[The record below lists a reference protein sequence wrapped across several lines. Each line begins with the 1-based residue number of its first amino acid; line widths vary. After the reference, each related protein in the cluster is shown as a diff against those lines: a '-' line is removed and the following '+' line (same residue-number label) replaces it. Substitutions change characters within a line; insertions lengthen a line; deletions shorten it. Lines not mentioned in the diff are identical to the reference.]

1 MSNTA
6 TNVSAGKPKIGGAI
20 FRAPVGTAL
29 PTNASATLDVAFVGL
44 GFVSDAGLT
53 NGSGITTNSVR
64 SWGGEIVLTTQES
77 RADTFMMQLIESLNE
92 NVLKV
97 FHGDSNVTGSL
108 ATGITVTANSKD
120 LGTYSY
126 IIDMIMR
133 DNAVKRIVIPIAQ
146 ISETGDVVYSD
157 NDVVAYPITLSAQ
170 PDSSGNNHYEY
181 IQRAATTSG
190 TGGVT

>member
-29 PTNASATLDVAFVGL
+29 PTNASATLDVACVGL

-64 SWGGEIVLTTQES
+64 SWGGETVLTTQEN
-77 RADTFMMQLIESLNE
+77 RDDTFMMQLIESLNE

-133 DNAVKRIVIPIAQ
+133 DNAVKRIVIPSAQ

-170 PDSSGNNHYEY
+170 PDSSGNTHYEY
-181 IQRAATTSG
+181 IQRATTTSG

>member
-20 FRAPVGTAL
+20 FRAPVGTTL
-29 PTNASATLDVAFVGL
+29 PTNASGTLDTAFGGL

-64 SWGGEIVLTTQES
+64 SWGGETVLTTQEN
-77 RADTFMMQLIESLNE
+77 RDDTFVMQLIESLNE

-97 FHGDSNVTGSL
+97 FHGDSNVTGTL

-126 IIDMIMR
+126 VIDMIMR
-133 DNAVKRIVIPIAQ
+133 DNAVKRIVIPSAQ

-157 NDVVAYPITLSAQ
+157 NDVVAYPITLLAQ
-170 PDSSGNNHYEY
+170 PDSSGNTHYEY
-181 IQRAATTSG
+181 IQRATTTSG

>member
-20 FRAPVGTAL
+20 FRAPVGTTL
-29 PTNASATLDVAFVGL
+29 PTNASGTLDTAFVGL
-44 GFVSDAGLT
+44 GFMSDAGLT

-64 SWGGEIVLTTQES
+64 SWGGETVLTTQEN
-77 RADTFMMQLIESLNE
+77 RDDTFVMQLIESLNE

-97 FHGDSNVTGSL
+97 FHGDSNVTGTL

-126 IIDMIMR
+126 VIDMIMR
-133 DNAVKRIVIPIAQ
+133 DNAVKRIVIPSAQ

-170 PDSSGNNHYEY
+170 PDSSGNTHYEY